1 MQPLLLALSMTVA
14 SPDPELMVERL
25 QKGLDPAAIAASLHR
40 YALPTW
46 FDPQGNLVIRVERN
60 TPKSLP
66 PIAFIARLERGP
78 VLVHPGYAGED
89 LRLPAGRLSYKS
101 HPDLEDYLGN
111 DLVTSDGKAP
121 LLGVGAVES
130 LTALETLL
138 AHPEWKHGELV
149 FVFQKGP
156 FDPGTIGVRW
166 AYTMEAGKR
175 GEFGN
180 QSFNAATVLV
190 NLFSEKKSLN
200 AIPVAAE
207 FVRNLPD
214 APEKNGFIHPASLKA
229 DPKKASMTFLL
240 RDFEKRGLAQKEGT
254 LRQAAVK
261 TQKAYPPVKLTL
273 ETIPAYQN
281 LRLSLDREPRVTRLA
296 TEAYRQAG
304 LKPAFIAFREDADC
318 ISYSSKGV
326 PTGALFSG
334 VVEEQWLPVN
344 AMVQA
349 SEVILQLSRL
359 TAQ

>member
-1 MQPLLLALSMTVA
+1 MQPFLLALSMTIA
-14 SPDPELMVERL
+14 SPDPAIMVERL

-46 FDPQGNLVIRVERN
+46 FDPQGNLVIRVESN

-78 VLVHPGYAGED
+78 VLVHRGYAGED
-89 LRLPAGRLSYKS
+89 LRLPAGRLSYKN
-101 HPDLEDYLGN
+101 HPALEDYLGN

-130 LTALETLL
+130 LAALETLL

-156 FDPGTIGVRW
+156 LDPGPLGVRW
-166 AYTMEAGKR
+166 AYTLEAGKR

-180 QSFNAATVLV
+180 QSFNAATVQV
-190 NLFSEKKSLN
+190 NLFSEKKDQN

-207 FVRNLPD
+207 FIKNLPETQ
-214 APEKNGFIHPASLKA
+214 EKNGFILPSSLKA
-229 DPKKASMTFLL
+229 DRKKAALTFLL
-240 RDFEKRGLAQKEGT
+240 RDFEKRGLARREGT
-254 LRQAAVK
+254 LRQAAMR

-273 ETIPAYQN
+273 ETIPSYQN
-281 LRLSLDREPRVTRLA
+281 LKLSLEREPRVTRLA
-296 TEAYRQAG
+296 AEAYRLTG
-304 LKPAFIAFREDADC
+304 LKPAFTAFREDADC
-318 ISYSSKGV
+318 ITYSSKGM
-326 PTGALFSG
+326 PTGALFTG
-334 VVEEQWLPVN
+334 VVEDQWLPVN

-349 SEVILQLSRL
+349 SEVILHLSRL
-359 TAQ
+359 TAL